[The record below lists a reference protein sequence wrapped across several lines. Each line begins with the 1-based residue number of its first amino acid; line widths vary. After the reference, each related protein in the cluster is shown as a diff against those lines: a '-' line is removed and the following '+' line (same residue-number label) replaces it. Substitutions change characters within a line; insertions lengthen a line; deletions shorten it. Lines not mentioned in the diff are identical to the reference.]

1 MERLAERSD
10 SDDWVDRLDAVLD
23 PLSEP
28 ELDVDDYD
36 FHTTIIAATADVDV
50 YNAEDAIDSVVL
62 GPPSSSSS
70 SLINKAGVTFQI
82 NSNDGNDDGRY
93 YLDNEDT
100 RTTMGYDTLGLLT
113 QPEPLIDNN
122 FDETSD
128 GCGENDGD
136 IEDLGCDDTMQQLL
150 SSSSLPPSPDQ
161 LLEPLSSP
169 SPLTR
174 HFSNERMQYQLQS
187 QSSSSPPLSVHETDD
202 IDEVEL
208 LRLNSPSNL
217 IQTSQ
222 LPSPS
227 INVLK
232 DSDTNEED
240 VLMKIMPDNNIDS
253 TTKPSASD
261 LVEIIVNDSEIITNN
276 DEHHDVDDCGII
288 FHGGEQQPDD
298 SQQQEDESRRLLF
311 HRMEMK
317 KRAIYRSLLHLSDNS
332 YSFVYDDSSQ
342 NVMNNDD
349 EPGLPYIGPDLKEQY
364 EQLRTLLRKGLLG
377 STDDKVD
384 DYFTSGRDNNDEIAK
399 TKTSNESDNLSV
411 HMNPPVQLSNVSAV
425 LMGPRG
431 HGKSL
436 VLERCLASL
445 SRLASKRKERTIER
459 MTHLNHMNQAAD
471 IFCQASF
478 RVVRLNGLLYQGDN
492 AVACT
497 QEIARQIGV
506 MSREERKRSR
516 KIVKQMGVRRNRS
529 NIQSEADL
537 ETPKSS
543 KRFRRKEKN
552 VAKMNL
558 TNSPPIDDLPQTP
571 TSNNNKNNNDESHDL
586 RIRRSGFNTYISLLD
601 EVLRAARID
610 GIPILIVLDEL
621 DTFLAGGRSSKMELS
636 EGGSSQQDGGS
647 SDRQLL
653 LYHLL
658 DRVADHKF
666 LVSFVGMTTDL
677 TAVSKLE
684 KRVQSRAEGSSKII
698 YFGHNH
704 DYDDLVKCL
713 LGKFYTPPGMN
724 NGITDEYDEH
734 TAMLELRE
742 QVDLILRGNGESDIN
757 RVDSEEDDNQ
767 VTDDFALVRRV
778 LQRNYNLI
786 GSDMRWVCRVFDV
799 ALVS

>member
-1 MERLAERSD
+1 MERSAERSD

-28 ELDVDDYD
+28 ELDVDDD
-36 FHTTIIAATADVDV
+36 FYTTIAATADVDV
-50 YNAEDAIDSVVL
+50 YSAEDAIDSVVL
-62 GPPSSSSS
+62 GSSSSS
-70 SLINKAGVTFQI
+70 SSSSISKAGATFQL
-82 NSNDGNDDGRY
+82 NNDDMDGRLY
-93 YLDNEDT
+93 SDNDAA

-113 QPEPLIDNN
+113 QPQPEEEDDI
-122 FDETSD
+122 SG
-128 GCGENDGD
+128 GCGGFDGD
-136 IEDLGCDDTMQQLL
+136 LIEEGRDDTIQQLL
-150 SSSSLPPSPDQ
+150 SSSLPPSPDQ

-169 SPLTR
+169 SPSTQ
-174 HFSNERMQYQLQS
+174 HFSKPMQYQLQS
-187 QSSSSPPLSVHETDD
+187 QSSSLSPLSVHETFE
-202 IDEVEL
+202 IDEAEL
-208 LRLNSPSNL
+208 TM

-222 LPSPS
+222 LPPS
-227 INVLK
+227 ISSVMK
-232 DSDTNEED
+232 DSDDNEE
-240 VLMKIMPDNNIDS
+240 VILMKTTTDNNIDS
-253 TTKPSASD
+253 TTRSSSSALED
-261 LVEIIVNDSEIITNN
+261 NDVNRSEIITNSN
-276 DEHHDVDDCGII
+276 FHHDVMDVDDCGII
-288 FHGGEQQPDD
+288 VNGGEQQ
-298 SQQQEDESRRLLF
+298 QQQLAEKFQSTDESRQQDEESRRLLF
-311 HRMEMK
+311 HRTEMK

-332 YSFVYDDSSQ
+332 YSFIYDESTN

-377 STDDKVD
+377 STDDNID
-384 DYFTSGRDNNDEIAK
+384 DYSTDGNDNDEMAKTMSSNTRDNF
-399 TKTSNESDNLSV
+399 SV
-411 HMNPPVQLSNVSAV
+411 HVNPPVQLFNVSAV

-445 SRLASKRKERTIER
+445 SRLAGKRKERAMER
-459 MTHLNHMNQAAD
+459 KTHLMHDQAAD
-471 IFCQASF
+471 SFCQSSF
-478 RVVRLNGLLYQGDN
+478 RIVRLNGLLYQGDN

-543 KRFRRKEKN
+543 KRLRRKQKS
-552 VAKMNL
+552 VAKMTL
-558 TNSPPIDDLPQTP
+558 ATPPPIDDPPQTP

-601 EVLRAARID
+601 EVLRAARVD

-636 EGGSSQQDGGS
+636 EAGNSQQDGGS

-724 NGITDEYDEH
+724 HCVTDEYDEH
-734 TAMLELRE
+734 TAMLEIRE
-742 QVDLILRGNGESDIN
+742 EVDFILRGNCESDIN
-757 RVDSEEDDNQ
+757 RVNSEEDDNQ
-767 VTDDFALVRRV
+767 FTDDFALVRRV

>member
-62 GPPSSSSS
+62 LGSSSSS
-70 SLINKAGVTFQI
+70 STSISNAGVTFQI
-82 NSNDGNDDGRY
+82 SNNDGNDDGRY
-93 YLDNEDT
+93 YLDNDDT
-100 RTTMGYDTLGLLT
+100 RTTMMGYDTLGLLT
-113 QPEPLIDNN
+113 QPEPEPLEEDVIDNN
-122 FDETSD
+122 FDETNSD

-136 IEDLGCDDTMQQLL
+136 IEDLGCDNTMQQLL
-150 SSSSLPPSPDQ
+150 SSSSLLPSPDQ

-208 LRLNSPSNL
+208 IRLNSPSNL

-222 LPSPS
+222 LPESS

-232 DSDTNEED
+232 DLDDNKEV
-240 VLMKIMPDNNIDS
+240 VLMKTTTDNNIDS
-253 TTKPSASD
+253 ITKPSASD
-261 LVEIIVNDSEIITNN
+261 LVDNIVNDSEIITNN
-276 DEHHDVDDCGII
+276 DEHHDVD
-288 FHGGEQQPDD
+288 E

-384 DYFTSGRDNNDEIAK
+384 DYSTNGRYNDDEIAK
-399 TKTSNESDNLSV
+399 TTTSNESDHNLSV